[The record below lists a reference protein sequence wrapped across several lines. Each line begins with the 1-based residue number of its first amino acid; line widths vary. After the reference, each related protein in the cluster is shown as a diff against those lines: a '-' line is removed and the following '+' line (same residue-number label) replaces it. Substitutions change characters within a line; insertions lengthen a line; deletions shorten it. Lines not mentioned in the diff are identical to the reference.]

1 MTSPLYIGVNTDES
15 QNGLLQASFDSQTG
29 TLTRPET
36 ALTTPSIMF
45 LALSPNK
52 RNLYAVSTDMLE
64 DGQKVGGVLAFE
76 IEPENGALTALKS
89 EPRGGV
95 LCHLSVDATGKWLL
109 TAAYTSGQVAV
120 WELAGNG
127 AINGLTTLV
136 QHEGR
141 SEGEGADER
150 RQSAPHAHQI
160 ITSLDNKQ
168 VFAADLG
175 LDKIVIYDFDD
186 TTGALTPANPPFA
199 QTAPGAGP
207 RHAVFHPGGEFL
219 YSVNELDNTVTVFA
233 RQDGAWN
240 AVQVISTLPEDF
252 TEGTWTAEIIIT
264 ADGRFVYATNRGHH
278 SVAAYRVEADGQLA
292 LAAIVPTGRFP
303 QHITFDPTEKWLLVA
318 NCHDKS
324 ISIFQ
329 RDTGTGELLATGTV
343 EELPGQTMCLQFG

>member
-1 MTSPLYIGVNTDES
+1 MTSPLYIAVNTNES
-15 QNGLLQASFDSQTG
+15 QNGLLHATFDSQTG
-29 TLTRPET
+29 TMTTPKT
-36 ALTTPSIMF
+36 ALPTPSIMF

-52 RNLYAVSTDMLE
+52 RNLYGVSADML
-64 DGQKVGGVLAFE
+64 DNGQKVGGVLAFE
-76 IEPENGALTALKS
+76 IDPESGALTALKS

-109 TAAYTSGQVAV
+109 TAAYTDGQVAA
-120 WELAGNG
+120 WELAEDGS
-127 AINGLTTLV
+127 INGLATLI

-150 RQSAPHAHQI
+150 RQSAPHAHHI
-160 ITSLDNKQ
+160 MPSLDNKQ

-186 TTGALTPANPPFA
+186 TTGALTPANPAFA

-207 RHAVFHPGGEFL
+207 RHAVFHPNGQFL

-233 RQDGAWN
+233 KQDGAWN
-240 AVQVISTLPEDF
+240 ALQAISTLPEGT

-278 SVAAYRVEADGQLA
+278 SIAAYLVGGDGQLS
-292 LAAIVPTGRFP
+292 LIGIVPSGRFP
-303 QHITFDPTEKWLLVA
+303 QHITFDPTEKWLLSA
-318 NCHDKS
+318 NTHDNS

-343 EELPGQTMCLQFG
+343 DGLPGGTMCLQFG